1 VAGEWTRT
9 LLGTRGRLFGVVGT
23 LLLLV
28 VVVPVVLVIFDL
40 VVPAAVSVLVGLIGL
55 ALVVLA
61 LLPGRRRWR

>member
-1 VAGEWTRT
+1 MGGEWTRT

-28 VVVPVVLVIFDL
+28 VVVPIVLVVFGL
-40 VVPAAVSVLVGLIGL
+40 VIPAAVSVLVGLAGL
-55 ALVVLA
+55 AAVVLA